1 MNMAKRK
8 IAILGEDDVLR
19 KQGQHEREQQ
29 HSDRHQDKQ
38 EERLW

>member
-1 MNMAKRK
+1 
-8 IAILGEDDVLR
+8 LQVLVDEVLC

-29 HSDRHQDKQ
+29 HSDRHKDKQ